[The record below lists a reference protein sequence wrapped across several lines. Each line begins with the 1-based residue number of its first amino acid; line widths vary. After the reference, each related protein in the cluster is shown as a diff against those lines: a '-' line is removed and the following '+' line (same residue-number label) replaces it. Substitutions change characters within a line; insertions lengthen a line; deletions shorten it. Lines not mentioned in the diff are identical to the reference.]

1 MTQLTQFLFWQ
12 LREFGQAFRGITVSK
27 VCVFLLGAQLASIL
41 IAVGKNDTNALDML
55 SLTIPVTLLVMAFS
69 WIVEIQWDRFKRE
82 QEQIMKTLK
91 DTK

>member
-12 LREFGQAFRGITVSK
+12 LREFGQALRGITVNK
-27 VCVFLLGAQLASIL
+27 VCVFLLGAQCASIL
-41 IAVGKNDTNALDML
+41 IAIGKNDTNTLDML
-55 SLTIPVTLLVMAFS
+55 SLTIPVTMLVMGVS